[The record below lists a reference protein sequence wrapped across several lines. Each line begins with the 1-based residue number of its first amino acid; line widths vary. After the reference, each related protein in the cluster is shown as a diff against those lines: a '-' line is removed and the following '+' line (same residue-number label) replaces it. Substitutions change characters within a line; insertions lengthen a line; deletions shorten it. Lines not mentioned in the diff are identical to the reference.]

1 MGHLQSFLA
10 GPRDDASLEGTAAAC
25 EACTA
30 QHAEL
35 AACSSTAAAAKLALA
50 ALQPEADVKGSSSS
64 SAPVSAP
71 AAANAQPAKIKEKRR
86 GKKKG
91 PSRRRENRVTIQYCD
106 CTDCYC
112 RVGPCVIVGMW
123 TVGNG
128 TH

>member
-30 QHAEL
+30 RHAELPAQAHAAAEL
-35 AACSSTAAAAKLALA
+35 AACNSTAAAAKLALA

-64 SAPVSAP
+64 SATISAP

-91 PSRRRENRVTIQYCD
+91 PSRRRENRVMIQY
-106 CTDCYC
+106 
-112 RVGPCVIVGMW
+112 
-123 TVGNG
+123 
-128 TH
+128 